1 MQKEYVQETKSSDS
15 PFHTQDILLQSQNNE
30 INQYNICSGKVDTE
44 RISNQNSNKQRRQYS
59 NRLSIAKQKIIVDSD
74 C

>member
-44 RISNQNSNKQRRQYS
+44 
-59 NRLSIAKQKIIVDSD
+59 SIPPIIIKSQINIKDNTILD
-74 C
+74 HQ